1 MFGHDV
7 KLVLVPTK
15 SIDQLDLQALQRVR
29 SRRFGLLRWTRW
41 R

>member
-7 KLVLVPTK
+7 KLVLVPTQ
-15 SIDQLDLQALQRVR
+15 SIDQLDLQALQGVR
-29 SRRFGLLRWTRW
+29 WRMLSLLRWTRW